1 MSKRF
6 WRNFLIVIL
15 GLLVLEAALRFI
27 GFGSIPLYYSSAQ
40 FEYAL
45 KPNQDIN
52 RFGNQI
58 YINKEGMRSDELDAN
73 SNKILKFGDS
83 VLNGG
88 VAIDQSELASSILQ
102 ADLNQE
108 GGNYQVL
115 NVSAGSW
122 GAGNA
127 YAWLMEHGDYR
138 AKAIVLL
145 FSSHDW
151 QDQMTFQKVVG
162 ETPFYPDEN
171 PVLAITDAVSWTYS
185 RFFNSVDWNELGYS
199 KVDRPSLKDHDY
211 GWNKF
216 ITYCAERDIPLLVYH
231 HANKKESK
239 TGEWSEMGVELER
252 FLMEN
257 QVRTISGLNAGLEPI
272 DYRDEIHPEPSGLL
286 KIEKAILPELKII
299 QKN

>member
-1 MSKRF
+1 VVEA
-6 WRNFLIVIL
+6 FLRV
-15 GLLVLEAALRFI
+15 V
-27 GFGSIPLYYSSAQ
+27 GFGKVPLYYVSSQ
-40 FEYAL
+40 YEYAL
-45 KPNQDIN
+45 KPQQDIN
-52 RFGNQI
+52 RFGNHI
-58 YINKEGMRSDELDAN
+58 YINKEGMRSSELSAK
-73 SNKILKFGDS
+73 SERILKFGDS

-88 VAIDQSELASSILQ
+88 VAIDQSELASSVLQ
-102 ADLNQE
+102 TDLNRQ

-127 YAWLMEHGDYR
+127 YAWLMEHGDYQ

-162 ETPFYPDEN
+162 TTPFYPSEN
-171 PVLAITDAVSWTYS
+171 PVLAITDALSWTCS
-185 RFFNSVDWNELGYS
+185 RFFSSIEWNELGYS
-199 KVDRPSLKDHDY
+199 KEDRPSIKDHDY
-211 GWNKF
+211 GWDD
-216 ITYCAERDIPLLVYH
+216 IIAYSAERDIPLLVYH
-231 HANKKESK
+231 HANRKESQ

-252 FLMEN
+252 FLDKN
-257 QVRTISGLNAGLEPI
+257 RIPTISGLNAGLEPI

-299 QKN
+299 LKK